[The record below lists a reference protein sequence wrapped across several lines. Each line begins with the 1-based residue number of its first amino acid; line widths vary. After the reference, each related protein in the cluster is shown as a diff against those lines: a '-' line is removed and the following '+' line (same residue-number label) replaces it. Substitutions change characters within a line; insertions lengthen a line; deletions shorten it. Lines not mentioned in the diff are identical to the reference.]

1 MTMPKS
7 TAPPSATRTGVWVG
21 IGAITMS
28 FAAYTSAMVVR
39 HGSIPEWQ
47 HFNLPPILY
56 WNSLVLVASSVTLE
70 LARQRIGGPFDR
82 LGHSQSLLAAKS
94 REWLSWYGITLA
106 LSFAF
111 LLGQYL
117 AWRRLAS
124 EGVYLATSPSS
135 SFFYLLTV
143 LHALH
148 LLGGIGALVY
158 ALRCLRTDDGPR
170 PVHVLGA
177 AALYWH
183 FMAVLWIY
191 LLVVLALWV

>member
-1 MTMPKS
+1 MPKS
-7 TAPPSATRTGVWVG
+7 IAPPSAARTGVWVG

-39 HGSIPEWQ
+39 QGSIPGWE
-47 HFNLPPILY
+47 HFQLPPILY
-56 WNSLVLVASSVTLE
+56 WNSLVLMASSVTLE

-82 LGHSQSLLAAKS
+82 LGHSESLLAAKS
-94 REWLSWYGITLA
+94 REWLFWYRITLA
-106 LSFAF
+106 LSFVF

-117 AWRRLAS
+117 AWKRLSS

-135 SFFYLLTV
+135 SFFYVLTA

-148 LLGGIGALVY
+148 LLGGLGALLY
-158 ALRCLRTDDGPR
+158 ALHCLRMDDGPR
-170 PVHVLGA
+170 PVNVLAA

>member
-1 MTMPKS
+1 MSMPKS
-7 TAPPSATRTGVWVG
+7 MAPPSAARTGVWVG

-39 HGSIPEWQ
+39 QGSVPEWQ
-47 HFNLPPILY
+47 HFKLPPILY
-56 WNSLVLVASSVTLE
+56 WNSLVLMASSVTLE

-82 LGHSQSLLAAKS
+82 LGHSASLLAAKS
-94 REWLSWYGITLA
+94 REWLLWYRITLA
-106 LSFAF
+106 LGFVF
-111 LLGQYL
+111 LTGQYV
-117 AWRRLAS
+117 AWKQLSA
-124 EGVYLATSPSS
+124 EGVYLATTPSS
-135 SFFYLLTV
+135 SFFYVLTA

-148 LLGGIGALVY
+148 LLGGLGALLY

-170 PVHVLGA
+170 PVSVLAA

-183 FMAVLWIY
+183 FMAVLWVY

>member
-7 TAPPSATRTGVWVG
+7 IAPPSAVRTGVWVG

-39 HGSIPEWQ
+39 RGSVPEWQ
-47 HFNLPPILY
+47 HFTLPPILY

-82 LGHSQSLLAAKS
+82 LGHSETLLAAKS
-94 REWLSWYGITLA
+94 REWLSWYRITLVLA
-106 LSFAF
+106 FAF
-111 LLGQYL
+111 LAGQFL
-117 AWRRLAS
+117 AWRQLS
-124 EGVYLATSPSS
+124 SQGVYLATSPSS
-135 SFFYLLTV
+135 SFFYVLTV

-148 LLGGIGALVY
+148 LLGGIGALIY

-170 PVHVLGA
+170 PVNVLGA

-183 FMAVLWIY
+183 FMAVLWIFM
-191 LLVVLALWV
+191 LVVLALWV

>member
-1 MTMPKS
+1 MSVPKS
-7 TAPPSATRTGVWVG
+7 IAPPSAARTGVWVG

-39 HGSIPEWQ
+39 HGSIPEWE
-47 HFNLPPILY
+47 HFTLPPILY

-82 LGHSQSLLAAKS
+82 LGHSETLLAAKS
-94 REWLSWYGITLA
+94 REWLSWYRITLV

-111 LLGQYL
+111 LVGQFL
-117 AWRRLAS
+117 AWRQLSS

-135 SFFYLLTV
+135 SFFYVLTA

-148 LLGGIGALVY
+148 LLGGLGALIY

-170 PVHVLGA
+170 PVNVLGA

>member
-1 MTMPKS
+1 MSMPKS
-7 TAPPSATRTGVWVG
+7 LAPPTATRTGVWVG
-21 IGAITMS
+21 IAAITMS
-28 FAAYTSAMVVR
+28 FAAYSSAMVVR

-47 HFNLPPILY
+47 HFKLPPILY

-94 REWLSWYGITLA
+94 REWLSWYRITLA

-111 LLGQYL
+111 LAGQYL
-117 AWRRLAS
+117 AWQRLSS

-135 SFFYLLTV
+135 SFFYVLTA

-148 LLGGIGALVY
+148 LLGGLGALIY

-170 PVHVLGA
+170 PVTVLGA

>member
-1 MTMPKS
+1 MSKS
-7 TAPPSATRTGVWVG
+7 IAPPSAARTGVWVG
-21 IGAITMS
+21 IAAITMS

-47 HFNLPPILY
+47 HFKLPPILY

-82 LGHSQSLLAAKS
+82 LGHSESLLAAKS
-94 REWLSWYGITLA
+94 REWLSWYRITLA

-111 LLGQYL
+111 LAGQYL
-117 AWRRLAS
+117 AWQRLS
-124 EGVYLATSPSS
+124 GEGVYLATSPSS
-135 SFFYLLTV
+135 SFFYVLTA

-148 LLGGIGALVY
+148 LLGGLGALVY
-158 ALRCLRTDDGPR
+158 ALRCLRMDDGPR
-170 PVHVLGA
+170 PVTVLAA

>member
-1 MTMPKS
+1 MSMVKRMS
-7 TAPPSATRTGVWVG
+7 PPSAARTGVWVG

-28 FAAYTSAMVVR
+28 FAAYTSARVVR

-47 HFNLPPILY
+47 HFTLPPILY

-70 LARQRIGGPFDR
+70 VARRRIGGPFDR
-82 LGHSQSLLAAKS
+82 LGHSETLLATKS
-94 REWLSWYGITLA
+94 REWLSWYRITLA

-111 LLGQYL
+111 LVGQYL
-117 AWRRLAS
+117 AWQRLAS

-135 SFFYLLTV
+135 SFFYVLTA

-148 LLGGIGALVY
+148 LVGGLAALVY
-158 ALRCLRTDDGPR
+158 ALRCLRSDDGPR
-170 PVHVLGA
+170 PVNVLAA